1 MKYTLEQAM
10 ELTGAENEKQF
21 KKAFENKT
29 SKEINEILIYMFG
42 SEGDDIEFSEEIA
55 ILVKEI

>member
-21 KKAFENKT
+21 KEAFENKT
-29 SKEINEILIYMFG
+29 PEEINEILIYMFG
-42 SEGDDIEFSEEIA
+42 SEGDDIKFSEEIA